1 MYTLNKILELL
12 DKQGKQQK
20 DLAEFLGINKNN
32 ITDWKSGKSRS
43 YTKYL
48 PQSATFL
55 GVSVDYLVGSVGS
68 LNDELFRY
76 LDSLC
81 KKANFTFAEAM
92 KKSGITDEEIVRYY
106 SGERG
111 IIFSYKDSLSKVLG
125 DDGSLWANMTF
136 SNKEKPS
143 DNGELDEID
152 NEIIKVLSS
161 LSAEKKKAALE
172 YLTFLSRQENGDN
185 WETAFCFL

>member
-48 PQSATFL
+48 PQIATFL

-68 LNDELFRY
+68 LNDELFRH
-76 LDSLC
+76 LDLLC
-81 KKANFTFAEAM
+81 KKANITFAEAM

-111 IIFSYKDSLSKVLG
+111 IIFSYKNSLSKVLG
-125 DDGSLWANMTF
+125 EDGSLWANMAF
-136 SNKEKPS
+136 SNKKKPS
-143 DNGELDEID
+143 ENGELDEID
-152 NEIIKVLSS
+152 NEIIKVFSS
-161 LSAEKKKAALE
+161 LSVEKKKAALE
-172 YLTFLSRQENGDN
+172 YLTFLNRQENRDN
-185 WETAFCFL
+185 